1 MEKLFF
7 SAGFYLIKESK
18 RKEYMSEIIVS
29 QKIISL
35 SNCICDTFPNIWAYQ
50 WDNNAIKEAERI
62 ALKYSI
68 DVEVIKNLEE
78 EINQKFDK
86 SIGWPNVF
94 YDKETAIEFYKKF
107 FTKIPDIKL
116 IEVGIEEK
124 YSQKLTKEAESNDFG
139 LINKLR
145 EKSKV
150 LPNGKI
156 IGYDIVGYEYGFSC
170 SFLCNGLEKDYKEKF
185 NIILNEIGLFSNYE
199 DAQKAAEYNLRD
211 DVGAEP
217 ILWLPW
223 AVIEHELE

>member
-1 MEKLFF
+1 MEKLFL
-7 SAGFYLIKESK
+7 SAGFYLIKEND
-18 RKEYMSEIIVS
+18 RKEYQNKEFVPE
-29 QKIISL
+29 KIISL

-50 WDNNAIKEAERI
+50 WDNNAIKEVEII
-62 ALKYSI
+62 ALKYGI
-68 DVEVIKNLEE
+68 DTEIMTKLKE
-78 EINQKFDK
+78 EIYRESDK

-94 YDKETAIEFYKKF
+94 YDKKTAIEFYKKF

-124 YSQKLTKEAESNDFG
+124 YSQKLPKESESNG
-139 LINKLR
+139 IINKLR

-156 IGYDIVGYEYGFSC
+156 IGYDVVGYAYGFSC

-199 DAQKAAEYNLRD
+199 DAEKVAEYNLRD